1 MSMKSIQSLM
11 KYSNQSIMVTFTDG
25 RYEVYRIKY
34 ILEEVL
40 LHLPEDDPN
49 FIKIRDFF
57 EKSHLDNQISKRLYE
72 RYNLV
77 MTAKS
82 MNKQ

>member
-1 MSMKSIQSLM
+1 MSMKPIQSLM
-11 KYSNQSIMVTFTDG
+11 KYSNQSIMITFTDG